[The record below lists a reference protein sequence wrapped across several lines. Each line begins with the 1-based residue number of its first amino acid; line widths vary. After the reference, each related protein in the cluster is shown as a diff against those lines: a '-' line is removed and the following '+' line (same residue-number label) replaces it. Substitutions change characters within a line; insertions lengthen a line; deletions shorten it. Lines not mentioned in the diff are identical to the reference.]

1 LNQATQVFIFIGPPG
16 AGKGSL
22 ATLCV
27 KYFDWLQIS
36 TGNLCRKHI
45 AEQTKIGKEIDLII
59 KSGKLINDDL
69 VDSMVFDWF
78 NENADKASGIIFDG
92 YPRTVAQAQA
102 FDAMLKAM
110 FPAVCIKVVLF
121 HLIDDVVVNRLCSR
135 YVCQNKECQAVYS
148 LSPHSDLAPVETMVC
163 DLCSGALGRRDDDN
177 EIAVRK
183 RLDIYHRHEQQ
194 LIEFYQDNGT
204 EIIDLDASIPLREV
218 FEQFVQII
226 GNNRYVSI

>member
-1 LNQATQVFIFIGPPG
+1 MNQQVRDVFIFIGPPG

-22 ATLCV
+22 SSLCV
-27 KYFDWLQIS
+27 NHFEWLQIS

-69 VDSMVFDWF
+69 ITSMVFEWF
-78 NENADKASGIIFDG
+78 AENVDKASGIIFDG
-92 YPRTVAQAQA
+92 YPRTVAQAQS
-102 FDAMLKAM
+102 FDAMLTAK
-110 FPAVCIKVVLF
+110 FPTVRVRVVLF
-121 HLIDDVVVNRLCSR
+121 DLADDVVVNRLCSR

-148 LSPHSDLAPVETMVC
+148 LSSNSDLASAETMVC
-163 DLCSGALGRRDDDN
+163 GLCSGALGRRDDDS

-194 LIEFYQDNGT
+194 LIDFYQNNDT
-204 EIIDLDASIPLREV
+204 EIIELDASKQLQQV
-218 FEQFVQII
+218 FEDFVQVI
-226 GNNRYVSI
+226 GE